1 MGKQR
6 SRDGCLTC
14 RSRHVKCDETRPICG
29 NCRKSNR
36 DCRLV
41 ERRAEIRF
49 HNAPSTRASRS
60 KTPGSNR
67 ALSTSSTSSPPF
79 TNPPYTSPPISIP
92 QLVFADFA
100 SPDYPPSLG
109 PVDPTPTSP
118 VSVSPH
124 TTRSPP
130 EIPNIPT
137 QHSSQHS
144 QHTTSTPTITPTP
157 PITPNPTL
165 TRAEASLLHHYTTH
179 LARWLDC
186 TDATRH
192 FTLQI
197 PALATTRP
205 VLLDAILS
213 FAARHRGDV
222 DAADAAHERCITRII
237 VLLDEQTNSSNT
249 NDNNN
254 EGGDDESSPV
264 GNEENEKEKENA
276 ILLCA
281 IVILRVFEQL
291 TAGSQHADRERHLAG
306 CGALLQQ
313 RQICHA
319 APSGLHEAAFWVYM
333 RQCLYNACIHQQ
345 ALPAN
350 VEGFFE
356 GALLPPVD
364 DDGTPAGAASRGM
377 MGEEGRLRGETAW
390 ANSMTW
396 ICARVVQFCFG
407 GDDAGGSIQ
416 SRMARW
422 VELEEA
428 VEGWMRLKPGGFEP
442 VWQGESPEGDTEEE
456 DGVPWPEYCFAADW
470 HVVAFGFYQLAR
482 ILLVLYKPSPRFVV
496 RRVGGGLRREDA
508 LILQHARA
516 LCGSCKSEPG
526 NVPAR
531 ITLCHSLFLWG
542 GLLDD
547 PRERAGVV
555 QLLEELE
562 RDHAWPTAW
571 IISLLREEWG
581 TTDVN

>member
-14 RSRHVKCDETRPICG
+14 RSRHVKCDEIRPVCG

-49 HNAPSTRASRS
+49 HNAPSTRASWS

-92 QLVFADFA
+92 QLVLADFA

-144 QHTTSTPTITPTP
+144 QHTTSTPAITPTP

-165 TRAEASLLHHYTTH
+165 TRADASLLHHYTTH

-197 PALATTRP
+197 PALATTHR

-213 FAARHRGDV
+213 FAARHRGEV
-222 DAADAAHERCITRII
+222 EAADAAHERCIKGVI
-237 VLLDEQTNSSNT
+237 VLLDEQTKGDNT
-249 NDNNN
+249 NDNNT
-254 EGGDDESSPV
+254 EGGDE
-264 GNEENEKEKENA
+264 GENEEETA

-291 TAGSQHADRERHLAG
+291 TAHGQHADRERHLAG

-313 RQICHA
+313 HQQQQQQRCQA
-319 APSGLHEAAFWVYM
+319 ASPGSNRTAGGGLREAAFWVYM

-345 ALPAN
+345 ALPS
-350 VEGFFE
+350 VDFSV
-356 GALLPPVD
+356 LPVNIPPPL
-364 DDGTPAGAASRGM
+364 GIGGPGGL
-377 MGEEGRLRGETAW
+377 ECETAW

-407 GDDAGGSIQ
+407 GEEHPTGASTHTIQ
-416 SRMARW
+416 SRMGRW

-428 VEGWMRLKPGGFEP
+428 VKGWRRLKPGGFEP
-442 VWQGESPEGDTEEE
+442 VWQAEGV
-456 DGVPWPEYCFAADW
+456 DGDPWPEYCFAADW

-496 RRVGGGLRREDA
+496 RRVGGGLRKEDA
-508 LILQHARA
+508 QILQHARA

-547 PRERAGVV
+547 ERERAGVV

-571 IISLLREEWG
+571 IIALLREEWG
-581 TTDVN
+581 TCPDSDAS